1 MGKATQ
7 HNKQIYV
14 YADWQE
20 LYGPRPMGILNAES
34 GRGRETF
41 SFSYDPE
48 WITGAPALLLDPDLM
63 YFAGPQYPVDEKT
76 NFGLFTDSSPDR
88 WGRVLMQRREALLAR
103 QEERRARAL
112 MESDYLMGVHDLHR
126 MGAIRFKL
134 EPDGPFLDNND
145 DMAAPPVTFLRTLEE
160 ASLQLERE
168 DAADDP
174 QFSQWLNLL
183 MSPGSS
189 LGGARPK
196 ASIIDP
202 DAQLWIAKFPSSND
216 NHDIGG
222 WEQVVNT
229 LGVRA
234 GLNIAESAAYRY
246 SHRHHTFLS
255 KRFDRLGPV
264 RKHFASAMT
273 LLGKTDGAG
282 TQTDVSY
289 LDLAEFIVQHGASPN
304 EDLEELWRRIV
315 FYTSVNNSD
324 DHLRNHGFL
333 LTSRGWRLSPA
344 YDVNPVPN
352 ATGLSL
358 NISRYN
364 NELDIELVRE
374 VADRFRVS
382 ASRREE
388 IIARVSEAVSHWAEV
403 AADVGIPRRD
413 TELMRNCFLF

>member
-1 MGKATQ
+1 
-7 HNKQIYV
+7 
-14 YADWQE
+14 
-20 LYGPRPMGILNAES
+20 
-34 GRGRETF
+34 
-41 SFSYDPE
+41 
-48 WITGAPALLLDPDLM
+48 M